1 MHIVRSIRS
10 ADWFSEL
17 EYTVVAEIPHGTSWR
32 KTFSHWLRFMTNTP
46 SMSERPTRIAAV
58 DFEGEVILA
67 TADFLRGKLIR
78 QEIKE
83 QTDLLEDLP

>member
-10 ADWFSEL
+10 ADWTREL
-17 EYTVVAEIPHGTSWR
+17 EYTVLAEVPTGTSWR
-32 KTFSHWLRFMTNTP
+32 KTFANWLRFMENTP

-58 DFEGEVILA
+58 DFDVPDILA
-67 TADFLRGKLIR
+67 YADYLDGKLIH

>member
-1 MHIVRSIRS
+1 MHIVHSIRS
-10 ADWFSEL
+10 ADWSREL
-17 EYTVVAEIPHGTSWR
+17 EYTIMAEVPAGTTWR
-32 KTFSHWLRFMTNTP
+32 KTLSHWLHFMEQTP
-46 SMSERPTRIAAV
+46 NLSERPTRIAVV

-67 TADFLRGKLIR
+67 TADFLHGKLIR